1 MPKDRMRR
9 VNEAVREVLS
19 VAITSDLK
27 DPRIGFV
34 TVTSVDTSP
43 DLRHAHVYVSVL
55 GDEQLRAASLAGLE
69 SSHGYLQR
77 RVASELRLKHTP
89 QLDFRYDD
97 SAERGQRINRLLSD
111 DPGEQS

>member
-1 MPKDRMRR
+1 MRR
-9 VNEAVREVLS
+9 VNEAMREVLS
-19 VAITSDLK
+19 VAINTEVK

-55 GDEQLRAASLAGLE
+55 GDQEQRSASLEGLT
-69 SSHGYLQR
+69 SSHGFLQSK
-77 RVASELRLKHTP
+77 VASELKLKNTP

-97 SAERGQRINRLLSD
+97 STDQGMRINELLREES
-111 DPGEQS
+111 E

>member
-1 MPKDRMRR
+1 MRR

-34 TVTSVDTSP
+34 TVTAVDTSP

-55 GDEQLRAASLAGLE
+55 GDERRARRLA
-69 SSHGYLQR
+69 R
-77 RVASELRLKHTP
+77 RARVRARLPAVAGRARSC
-89 QLDFRYDD
+89 
-97 SAERGQRINRLLSD
+97 G
-111 DPGEQS
+111 